1 MTSNQ
6 VRQKFLDF
14 FKSKG
19 HKIISS
25 DTLVP
30 ADDPSVLFTSAGMN
44 QFKQQFMGNI
54 TDYRRATSSQKCM
67 RTADL
72 VNVGIS
78 PTHHT
83 FFEMLGNFSFGDYFK
98 QQAITWAW
106 EFIIQELKLP
116 RDKIWASVHTSDDEA
131 YDIWLNTVKIDK
143 NKVVKLGDE
152 DNFWPA
158 NAPKDGPNGPCGPCS
173 EIFYDWGKE
182 YGCDDPNCSPAC
194 DCKRFSEIWNLVFTQ
209 FDRQKDGS
217 LFPLPSKNIDTGM
230 GLERITSVV
239 QNVRENYG
247 TDLFVPILESINEQ
261 LKRKDIVPN
270 DDWKSNKAKAIADH
284 IRAACFAI
292 ADGVVPSN
300 ETRGYVIRKLIRRS
314 IMNFK
319 AVGIKGPLCYGL
331 VNTIG
336 NIMEK
341 QYPEVKR
348 KQQTLAAI
356 IKKEE
361 ENFWKILDER
371 SEENELLFK
380 ELLKGKS
387 NDTPAQIAFNQYD
400 TFGVPL
406 EISKENAKKAGL
418 EILDDDFEKLMD
430 EQRERSRCDTQIS
443 SEIFTKSIGHLIKDL
458 SSEFTGYEELETQAK
473 VIGLLQCDVMK
484 QSVSSDEN
492 FQVDVIL
499 DKTPF
504 YMESGGQASDKGK
517 ILFENGFIDIVE
529 IKKVNNAIVHRGIVH
544 NGCIKI
550 NDLVR
555 AQVLSPERN
564 ATARNHTATHLLQ
577 YGLRQIL
584 GEHIEQSGSSVNSE
598 KLRFDFTRLK
608 ALKKETI
615 DKLEN
620 FVNELIW
627 ENLTVQTQVMS
638 IEQAKDSGA
647 LAFFGDKYGDTVRVV
662 SVLDLPKG
670 EKLCSEFCGGTHIQA
685 TGEIG
690 LFKIITESS
699 VAQGIRRIEAVTSR
713 AAFDLI
719 KNQEKLI
726 EQISGLFK
734 TDADKLADAATKT
747 IKQVKAQEKE
757 ISRLKQG
764 FLTNDAGELLKSA
777 KKINQVSVIIKE
789 FDNYDVNA
797 LRKVN
802 DNLKTKADPM
812 ISVLGSAVNGK
823 AMFLVGV
830 SASLVNDGI
839 DAVAIIRKISAIAG
853 GGGGGKKDLAQA
865 GAKDLEC
872 LSQAMSEAFKIVEE
886 FIK

>member
-1 MTSNQ
+1 M
-6 VRQKFLDF
+6 
-14 FKSKG
+14 
-19 HKIISS
+19 
-25 DTLVP
+25 
-30 ADDPSVLFTSAGMN
+30 
-44 QFKQQFMGNI
+44 
-54 TDYRRATSSQKCM
+54 
-67 RTADL
+67 
-72 VNVGIS
+72 
-78 PTHHT
+78 
-83 FFEMLGNFSFGDYFK
+83 
-98 QQAITWAW
+98 
-106 EFIIQELKLP
+106 
-116 RDKIWASVHTSDDEA
+116 DKIWVSVHNSDDQA
-131 YDIWLNTVKIDK
+131 YDIWLNTVKIDR
-143 NKVVKLGDE
+143 NKVVKLGDK

-209 FDRQKDGS
+209 FDRQNDGS
-217 LFPLPSKNIDTGM
+217 LLPLPSKNIDTGM

-239 QNVRENYG
+239 QNVRENYS

-261 LKRKDIVPN
+261 LKRKNIFPDE
-270 DDWKSNKAKAIADH
+270 DWKNGKAKAIADH

-292 ADGVVPSN
+292 TDGVVPSN

-319 AVGIKGPLCYGL
+319 AVGIQGPLCYGL

-336 NIMEK
+336 IIMEQ
-341 QYPEVKR
+341 QYPEIKR
-348 KQQTLAAI
+348 KQQTIAAI

-361 ENFWKILDER
+361 ESFWKILDER
-371 SEENELLFK
+371 SEENVLQFK
-380 ELLKGKS
+380 NQAENPQDGI
-387 NDTPAQIAFNQYD
+387 TAAEIAFNQYD
-400 TFGVPL
+400 TYGVPL
-406 EISKENAKKAGL
+406 EVSKENAQKFGL
-418 EILDDDFEKLMD
+418 KIIDDDFEKLMNA
-430 EQRERSRCDTQIS
+430 QRERSRSGTQIS
-443 SEIFTKSIGHLIKDL
+443 SEIFTKSIGPLIKDL
-458 SSEFTGYEELETQAK
+458 STEFVGYAELKIQAK
-473 VIGLLQCDVMK
+473 VIAIIQNEDLK
-484 QSVSSDEN
+484 QQIDSKDN
-492 FQVDVIL
+492 KDFVDLIL

-504 YMESGGQASDKGK
+504 YVESGGQAADKGK
-517 ILFENGFIDIVE
+517 LLFENGFIDI
-529 IKKVNNAIVHRGIVH
+529 IKTEKVNNAILHRGIVH

-550 NDLVR
+550 NDLITAEVMT
-555 AQVLSPERN
+555 QERC
-564 ATARNHTATHLLQ
+564 ATARNHSATHLLQ

-598 KLRFDFTRLK
+598 KLRFDFTHLK
-608 ALKKETI
+608 ALKKGTI

-627 ENLTVQTQVMS
+627 ENLTIQTQVMS
-638 IEQAKDSGA
+638 IEQAKNSGA
-647 LAFFGDKYGDTVRVV
+647 LAFFGDKYGDSVRVV
-662 SVLDLPKG
+662 SVLGLPKA
-670 EKLCSEFCGGTHIQA
+670 KEFCGGTHVKA

-726 EQISGLFK
+726 EQISDLFK
-734 TDADKLADAATKT
+734 TDADRLVNAATKT

-757 ISRLKQG
+757 ISRLKLG
-764 FLTNDAGELLKSA
+764 SLTNDAGELLKSA
-777 KKINQVSVIIKE
+777 KKINQVSVITKE

-812 ISVLGSAVNGK
+812 ISVLGSAANGK

-830 SASLVNDGI
+830 SASLVNRGI
-839 DAVAIIRKISAIAG
+839 DAVAIIKKISAIAG

-865 GAKDLEC
+865 GAKDAEC
-872 LSQAMSEAFKIVEE
+872 LSKAMAQALKIVEE